1 MITALII
8 FLIAMGGTALF
19 LYSFPEWI
27 VWLYGVS
34 MVILALSAGAFGF
47 LTAKAEVKKK
57 PIISGLICAAAFTAV
72 FAGVVFIVNNVIFGG
87 GKAALAAR
95 ITAAVPVLFFTV
107 MLLVFSKVSGRKM
120 LPAVCVGVAAILA
133 FSAYNVLFTFGLFE
147 KKEVYD
153 VKYEDKT
160 AALNG
165 LEAVSDKERFIVNLD
180 DSHWSSW
187 LNSLCSRGNVTEE
200 DLKEYISWYAGT
212 DITDL
217 MFCTF
222 CQMSN
227 TPTKVLDFRGDKYTE
242 TTQYGK
248 PADYSMWQ
256 WNHELYGKY
265 GTDVFALWF
274 DVCRKEGMN
283 PWISIR
289 MNDCHEPEEEVSFLR
304 GDLFYTAR
312 DNGWMIG
319 DEYGYYHICLNYA
332 VPEVRRLM
340 LDYIEEQ
347 LLRYDVYGL
356 ELDWMREIYCFD
368 YLHADNSE
376 IVGIMN
382 GFMRDVKGI
391 VGKAE
396 EKWGHDILISAR
408 LPRDIEQAK
417 VFGFDAKT
425 WAKEKLVDSVT
436 VTPRWATC
444 DSAMPINNWKTEL
457 PGVEVYAGIETLVN
471 QQNDFSAAT
480 PEIVNG
486 YMAQYLTAGADGI
499 YLFNY
504 MKTSPES
511 KRSDV
516 VFRSFGSVDEVINSS
531 RRHVVTYQDI
541 APAGYEPYHPLGK
554 NLLFRQVYS
563 LPVETG
569 LIHENSTV
577 KLILGFDREV
587 KADKISV
594 TFNGKECAFVGEA
607 EVAGEAEKG
616 LGGGLPYMPD
626 GTKVYEFSVKTSD
639 FPANVQQVEIT
650 NLAFTPVKLDYAEI
664 AVGF

>member
-1 MITALII
+1 MATALIV
-8 FLIAMGGTALF
+8 FLFAMGATALF
-19 LYSFPEWI
+19 LYSFPAWI

-34 MVILALSAGAFGF
+34 LAVHAVSAGTFGF
-47 LTAKAEVKKK
+47 LTAKAKKKKK
-57 PIISGLICAAAFTAV
+57 PIISGIICAAAFTAV
-72 FAGVVFIVNNVIFGG
+72 FSGIVFLINNVLYGG
-87 GKAALAAR
+87 GKAELAAR
-95 ITAAVPVLFFTV
+95 ITAAVPVLFFTAF
-107 MLLVFSKVSGRKM
+107 LLIYAKVSGRKI
-120 LPAVCVGVAAILA
+120 LPALCVGVSAILVFA
-133 FSAYNVLFTFGLFE
+133 AYNVLFAFGLFD

-160 AALNG
+160 VVLNG
-165 LEAVSDKERFIVNLD
+165 LEAVSDKRRFIANLD
-180 DSHWSSW
+180 GNHWNNW
-187 LNSLCSRGNVTEE
+187 LNELCRNGEVT
-200 DLKEYISWYAGT
+200 KETLNEYVEWYAGT
-212 DITDL
+212 DVTDL
-217 MFCTF
+217 IFNTF
-222 CQMSN
+222 CQASD
-227 TPTKVLDFRGDKYTE
+227 TPTDIFSFCGDLYLRTE
-242 TTQYGK
+242 QDGK
-248 PADYSMWQ
+248 PVDYSFHQ
-256 WNHELYGKY
+256 CFHDIYYKY
-265 GTDVFALWF
+265 NIDLFEIWFAK
-274 DVCRKEGMN
+274 CREEGMN

-289 MNDCHEPEEEVSFLR
+289 MNDCHEPDEETSFLR

-332 VPEVRRLM
+332 VPEVRQLM

-368 YLHADNSE
+368 YLHADNEE

-382 GFMRDVKGI
+382 GFMRDVKNI

-396 EKWGHDILISAR
+396 KKWGHDIVISAR

-425 WAKEKLVDSVT
+425 WAAEKLVDSVT

-457 PGVEVYAGIETLVN
+457 PGIEIYAGIETLVN

-486 YMAQYLTAGADGI
+486 YMAQYITAGADGI

-511 KRSDV
+511 KRSDI
-516 VFRSFGSVDEVINSS
+516 VFNSFGSVDEVIKSN

-541 APAGYEPYHPLGK
+541 APERYEPYHPLGK
-554 NLLFRQVYS
+554 NLLFRQAYL

-569 LIHENSTV
+569 YIPEGSKA
-577 KLILGFDREV
+577 KLILGFDKEIS
-587 KADKISV
+587 ADKISV
-594 TFNGKECAFVGEA
+594 TLNGKACTLVGETKVTGEA
-607 EVAGEAEKG
+607 ESG

-626 GTKVYEFSVKTSD
+626 GTKVYEFSVDTSG
-639 FPANVQQVEIT
+639 FSANVQQVEIT
-650 NLAFTPVKLDYAEI
+650 NQSILPVKLDYAEI
-664 AVGF
+664 NIG